1 MNRRSHSELRAVTRR
16 AVFGAI
22 AFALALLAGIQVAR
36 AGQIVPSVGLTR
48 NVDGSTTKASANL
61 AVRGNYGPVM
71 PEIAIGYRS
80 EDRGADEARRMWPVT
95 ASLFF
100 TPIPMLYAGGGV
112 GWYHTT
118 VDFRESTGIPDR
130 TREDFGVHLGG
141 GVQIPLGTAAG
152 LDLGGRYVMMR
163 DQEHDQLIP
172 NHFNPDFWQMA
183 LGLAIKF

>member
-1 MNRRSHSELRAVTRR
+1 MTNHKELRAVSRR
-16 AVFGAI
+16 AMFGAI

-36 AGQIVPSVGLTR
+36 AGEIVPSVGLTR

-61 AVRGNYGPVM
+61 AVRGNLGPLM
-71 PEIAIGYRS
+71 PEIAVGYRS
-80 EDRGADEARRMWPVT
+80 EDRAAVETRRMWPVT
-95 ASLFF
+95 ASLYL

-118 VDFRESTGIPDR
+118 VDFADATGLADH

-141 GVQIPLGTAAG
+141 GVQVPLGSAAG

-163 DQEHDQLIP
+163 NQDEDRLIP
-172 NHFNPDFWQMA
+172 QHFNPDFWMTNI
-183 LGLAIKF
+183 GLAIKFH